1 MADPT
6 VSSSVLTDGVDVGKL
21 FTRDE
26 LVSVEGSRMQ
36 GEREAQQEVPDLSLS
51 ELAHLLETLTSVCAG
66 ADEDFESAKASL
78 LDALRQRARARGRAA
93 TVRDVL
99 RRKL

>member
-6 VSSSVLTDGVDVGKL
+6 IGSSVSTDGIDVGSL

-26 LVSVEGSRMQ
+26 LVSVEGSRAQ
-36 GEREAQQEVPDLSLS
+36 GESEAREEVRGLSLS
-51 ELAHLLETLTSVCAG
+51 DLARLLETLTDTCVEV
-66 ADEDFESAKASL
+66 DRDVESAKATL